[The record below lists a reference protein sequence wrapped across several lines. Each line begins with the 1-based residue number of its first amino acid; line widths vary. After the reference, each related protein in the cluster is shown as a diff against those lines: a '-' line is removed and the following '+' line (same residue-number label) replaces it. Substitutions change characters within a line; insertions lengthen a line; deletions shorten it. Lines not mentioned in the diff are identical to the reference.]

1 MSAILA
7 IIGLTL
13 LANAKT
19 LGFIF
24 MAATLYGFGKTF
36 FWPTMLGVVSDQ
48 TPRGGALTLNA
59 LGGIGMLAVGVLG
72 FPYIGTLQA
81 DKKIDAIADTA
92 AAKSVPGLVQNGS
105 LNDNVLVV
113 KRAYEIIPYK
123 TVDED

>member
-1 MSAILA
+1 LACCAILA

-13 LANAKT
+13 LSGAKT

-24 MAATLYGFGKTF
+24 VAATLYGCGKTF

-81 DKKIDAIADTA
+81 DKKIEAIASSPA
-92 AAKSVPGLVQNGS
+92 AQSAPGLVVNGS
-105 LNDNVLVV
+105 LSPTVLDKKEV
-113 KRAYEIIPYK
+113 YE
-123 TVDED
+123 